1 MFKNIQDKV
10 LYVGKAKDL
19 KKRVLSYLRDDQPIK
34 TKMLMARARR
44 VDFMVTATEKDA
56 LLLENNLIKQHR
68 PRYNVDLRDDKSYPC
83 LRLTIHEDFP
93 RLEIMR
99 RPVKD
104 GAMYFGP
111 FSSAKAVRQT
121 LKLMQR
127 LFPLRRC
134 KGKVGTNKRPCL
146 NFQMG
151 RCLGPCRGEV
161 SKGEYNQTVR
171 EAVFFLQGKRK
182 ELERTLKQEMEESAE
197 NLNFERAA
205 KFRDRLAS
213 VRATLEKQ
221 HIVHH
226 SLTDADILGVF
237 RGEHAIDIAV
247 LNLRGGSLVGSRSF
261 VIDIE
266 QIHSE
271 DLLSDF

>member
-1 MFKNIQDKV
+1 MAEPDREEKEHTKVLSNLREQIASFPNDSGVYLFKSIQDKV

-19 KKRVLSYLRDDQPIK
+19 KKRVLSYLRDDLPIK
-34 TKMLMARARR
+34 TKMLMARAQR

-83 LRLTIHEDFP
+83 LRLTVNDDYP

-134 KGKVGTNKRPCL
+134 RGKVGASKRPCL

-151 RCLGPCRGEV
+151 RCLGPCWGGV
-161 SKGEYNQTVR
+161 SKGEYNRVVR
-171 EAVFFLQGKRK
+171 EAIYFLQGKRK
-182 ELERTLKQEMEESAE
+182 ELERTLKKEMEESAE
-197 NLNFERAA
+197 NLN
-205 KFRDRLAS
+205 
-213 VRATLEKQ
+213 
-221 HIVHH
+221 
-226 SLTDADILGVF
+226 
-237 RGEHAIDIAV
+237 
-247 LNLRGGSLVGSRSF
+247 LNGQLNFGTVSH
-261 VIDIE
+261 
-266 QIHSE
+266 Q
-271 DLLSDF
+271 